1 MKKIAT
7 LLLAAG
13 LLFSAAGMAQ
23 AIDIKIRGQWIMAFD
38 YGEHGAFT
46 GGNGMTGYKKGNE
59 DNFEARQRLR
69 LQLDAVASENLSGSV
84 IFEMGDQIWGQSA
97 TGGALGADGTVV
109 EVKNAWLDWMVPDT
123 DIKVRMGLQGFFLPS
138 MTTGSQVWG
147 DDAAGITASW
157 QINENVALTA
167 LWARLYNDN
176 FQGYG
181 DDGLRKNYM
190 DNVDVAALL
199 LPLTFDG
206 FRLTPW
212 AMYAGIGPN
221 SLDAD
226 HANDWKSVG
235 VSGIQYLA
243 GMLPAGGAS
252 HNSRMDLYGNAFW
265 AGLTGELTLLDPWR
279 IAWDLNY
286 GSVSYDDTSAN
297 RAGWLASLLV
307 EYDLGWTKPGIY
319 GWYASGDDD
328 DRGNGSE
335 RMPYLSVANV
345 HNAWSHYAFNGNEY
359 ISREGAVGNG
369 MTGTWGV
376 GLQLRDVNVIEDL
389 YQTFRVNLIGG
400 TNDPGMAKWLSSQ
413 GLAANSG
420 ALSGTVGMDGL
431 YLTRQDYALEWG
443 LTSTTKVTE
452 NFTVAL
458 DVAYVAL
465 WLDHDSSVWGNS
477 RMNGR
482 NDEVRDA
489 WNFSLSYMYSF

>member
-23 AIDIKIRGQWIMAFD
+23 AIDFKIRGQWIMAFD

-265 AGLTGELTLLDPWR
+265 AGLTGELTLPDPWR

-307 EYDLGWTKPGIY
+307 EYPRRRGGQRHDGHLGRGPAAARRQRHRRPVPDLPRQPHRRYQRSRHGQVAVLAGAGGQFRRPVRDGGHGRPLPDPPG
-319 GWYASGDDD
+319 
-328 DRGNGSE
+328 
-335 RMPYLSVANV
+335 LC
-345 HNAWSHYAFNGNEY
+345 
-359 ISREGAVGNG
+359 
-369 MTGTWGV
+369 
-376 GLQLRDVNVIEDL
+376 
-389 YQTFRVNLIGG
+389 
-400 TNDPGMAKWLSSQ
+400 PGMGPDQ
-413 GLAANSG
+413 HHEGDREFHRGPGCGLCG
-420 ALSGTVGMDGL
+420 P
-431 YLTRQDYALEWG
+431 
-443 LTSTTKVTE
+443 
-452 NFTVAL
+452 VAG
-458 DVAYVAL
+458 
-465 WLDHDSSVWGNS
+465 S
-477 RMNGR
+477 
-482 NDEVRDA
+482 
-489 WNFSLSYMYSF
+489 

>member
-1 MKKIAT
+1 
-7 LLLAAG
+7 
-13 LLFSAAGMAQ
+13 
-23 AIDIKIRGQWIMAFD
+23 
-38 YGEHGAFT
+38 
-46 GGNGMTGYKKGNE
+46 
-59 DNFEARQRLR
+59 
-69 LQLDAVASENLSGSV
+69 
-84 IFEMGDQIWGQSA
+84 
-97 TGGALGADGTVV
+97 
-109 EVKNAWLDWMVPDT
+109 
-123 DIKVRMGLQGFFLPS
+123 MGLQGIALPS
-138 MTTGSQVWG
+138 MTTGSQVWC

-157 QINENVALTA
+157 QINENVALTG

-181 DDGLRKNYM
+181 DDGRRRNYM

-221 SLDAD
+221 SLNGDRVS
-226 HANDWKSVG
+226 DWRSIG
-235 VSGIQYLA
+235 VSGGQYRA
-243 GMLPAGGAS
+243 GMLPAGGAA

-286 GSVSYDDTSAN
+286 GSVSYDDGSAN

-307 EYDLGWTKPGIY
+307 EYDLGWTKPGLY
-319 GWYASGDDD
+319 GWYTSGDDD

-335 RMPYLSVANV
+335 RMPYISVANN

-359 ISREGAVGNG
+359 ISREGVVGNS
-369 MTGTWGV
+369 MAGTWGV

-400 TNDPGMAKWLSSQ
+400 TNDPGMARWLSSQ
-413 GLAANSG
+413 GLAANAG
-420 ALSGTVGMDGL
+420 ALSGTPGMDGL

>member
-23 AIDIKIRGQWIMAFD
+23 AIDFKIRGQWIMAFD

-69 LQLDAVASENLSGSV
+69 LQLDAAASENLSGSV

-157 QINENVALTA
+157 QINENVALTG

-221 SLDAD
+221 SLGAD
-226 HANDWKSVG
+226 HASDWEKVG

-243 GMLPAGGAS
+243 GMLPANGAS
-252 HNSRMDLYGNAFW
+252 HNRRMDLYGNAFW

-286 GSVSYDDTSAN
+286 GSVSYDDGSAN
-297 RAGWLASLLV
+297 RAAGGIRSGLDQARPLRLV
-307 EYDLGWTKPGIY
+307 
-319 GWYASGDDD
+319 
-328 DRGNGSE
+328 R
-335 RMPYLSVANV
+335 
-345 HNAWSHYAFNGNEY
+345 
-359 ISREGAVGNG
+359 
-369 MTGTWGV
+369 
-376 GLQLRDVNVIEDL
+376 LR
-389 YQTFRVNLIGG
+389 R
-400 TNDPGMAKWLSSQ
+400 
-413 GLAANSG
+413 
-420 ALSGTVGMDGL
+420 
-431 YLTRQDYALEWG
+431 
-443 LTSTTKVTE
+443 
-452 NFTVAL
+452 
-458 DVAYVAL
+458 
-465 WLDHDSSVWGNS
+465 
-477 RMNGR
+477 
-482 NDEVRDA
+482 
-489 WNFSLSYMYSF
+489 